1 MVIRKLDYFWY
12 ADFGYNFLQNNC
24 SYVDIESENKL
35 AISNSRKFAS
45 VTTFFI
51 IKYSGILLWL
61 QLLLSHQMNFLITR
75 LNIIAHLNIPVMRRI
90 F

>member
-1 MVIRKLDYFWY
+1 MVILNQK
-12 ADFGYNFLQNNC
+12 
-24 SYVDIESENKL
+24 
-35 AISNSRKFAS
+35 ISWQFQICRKFAS

-61 QLLLSHQMNFLITR
+61 QLLLSHQLNFLVTR
-75 LNIIAHLNIPVMRRI
+75 LTIIAHLNIPVMRRI